1 MSRVLDEAAL
11 AALEERVLAAAA
23 AVDPGFETL
32 RIDPADA
39 DTARFCARYGFTA
52 EESANCILAVAK
64 SGERRHAAALVQASR
79 RLDLNRH
86 ARLLVG
92 ARKASF
98 APEEDT
104 VAVTGMLPGGVTP
117 LALPEGLAL
126 FLDAGVLGQPRVVIG
141 GGSRGL
147 KIVLAPAGL
156 AGLRGAVVVPELART
171 PPEPSGAPVTS

>member
-1 MSRVLDEAAL
+1 MTTVQQADAEELEA
-11 AALEERVLAAAA
+11 RVLAAAA
-23 AVDPGFETL
+23 AIDPGFEAL

-39 DTARFCARYGFTA
+39 DTARFCERYGYTA
-52 EESANCILAVAK
+52 EESANCLLVVAK
-64 SGERRHAAALVQASR
+64 TGERVHATALVQASR

-98 APEEDT
+98 APQSDT
-104 VAVTGMLPGGVTP
+104 IPVTGMLPGGVTP
-117 LALPEGLAL
+117 LALPPGLPI
-126 FLDAGVLGQPRVVIG
+126 FLDQGVMQQPRIVIG

-156 AGLRGAVVVPELART
+156 AELPGARVVPDLAR
-171 PPEPSGAPVTS
+171 EV